1 MIPFPF
7 FLLILNNKQMT
18 KAQEF
23 MTAVEENNIFNHYSV
38 IALRKENKK
47 LQEQNFELEERLRAC
62 SDFYKLTNNK

>member
-1 MIPFPF
+1 
-7 FLLILNNKQMT
+7 MT